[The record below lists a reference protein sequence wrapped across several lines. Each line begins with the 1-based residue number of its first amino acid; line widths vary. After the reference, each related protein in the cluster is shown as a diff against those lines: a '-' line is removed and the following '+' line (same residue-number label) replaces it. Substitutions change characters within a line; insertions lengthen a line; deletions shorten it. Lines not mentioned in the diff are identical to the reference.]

1 MFDQVTGYVVW
12 REGSPNAEL
21 GRKLWR
27 WFNVLGDDGL
37 PSAAGIPVYFRSML
51 AEDGALSPQIAE
63 RGPDPQTLNLVL
75 LLIDDH
81 WMEDP
86 DWCDLPGQLV
96 GRGDVVVRYVALTG
110 AAAASHPALGT
121 MQALIPK
128 ARPGEAYD
136 VSLRRAVTQAFARA
150 VRTAT
155 GLADA
160 KPQVFVSHAKRD
172 GRDEAVALKAAIHA
186 YGQIDAYFDEADIAW
201 GSNDWAGQL
210 QAAVLEGSAGMLVL
224 ETDAYASRPWCRA
237 EAELARVPRRL
248 AESGVDAQI
257 WSVVPTVVLGRP
269 GASWSKVLPEL
280 GNVPRIGCEG
290 DYAIAALDRLMLE
303 ILLAAVNRLR
313 ARSVAA
319 ARPGAKCVVLTWSP
333 DPESI
338 RRVREAVGPLADLVY
353 PGDGLYRFEVARLL
367 RGDASAARGRVCLH
381 TYADWVHVG
390 PQAAERRV
398 VEGTLVAVSVSESPD
413 RAKLGFGAD
422 HEDAALTR
430 LTQELV
436 RVGARV
442 LYGGV
447 LADKGDG
454 SGQNK
459 LRPILDAVVGHA
471 RGREAGEGLPKLPPL
486 VNAQAL
492 PFYRSVPQTLRNELR
507 GVVQFV
513 TVDPPGWREAHPTYA
528 DTVEVGVVSAPAAT
542 ALRELR
548 RAMAR
553 GATLD
558 RRGRVDPSGTERLPP
573 TTLRVAMGGKV
584 QGYLGLLPGIA
595 EEYLED
601 REAGRPVLA
610 LRKYGGCAGQVA
622 SYLLGEPLPRELT
635 WAWVSAQPW
644 YQALLEHVPAT
655 TAEARWEALTARLDA
670 DRAALAAGESIVP
683 GMSVDALKALM
694 VSESDGEVIAAVVGL
709 LPTA

>member
-12 REGSPNAEL
+12 RDGSPNAEL

-37 PSAAGIPVYFRSML
+37 PSAAGIPVYFRSLL
-51 AEDGALSPQIAE
+51 AKDGSLSPAIAE

-86 DWCDLPGQLV
+86 DWCDVPGQLV

-121 MQALIPK
+121 IQALAPK
-128 ARPGEAYD
+128 ARPGEAFD

-160 KPQVFVSHAKRD
+160 KPQLFVSHAKRD
-172 GRDEAVALKAAIHA
+172 GREEAMALKAAIHA

-248 AESGVDAQI
+248 AADGVDAHI

-280 GNVPRIGCEG
+280 GNVPRLGCEG
-290 DYAIAALDRLMLE
+290 DFATAALDRLVLE
-303 ILLAAVNRLR
+303 ILLASVNRLR
-313 ARSVAA
+313 ARSVATA
-319 ARPGAKCVVLTWSP
+319 QQAPCDVLTWSP

-338 RRVREAVGPLADLVY
+338 RRVRVAVGVGRDLVY

-367 RGDASAARGRVCLH
+367 RGDASAAHGRVCLH

-390 PQAAERRV
+390 PQAVERRV
-398 VEGTLVAVSVSESPD
+398 VEGTLVAVSVSDSPD
-413 RAKLGFGAD
+413 RAKLGFDGV

-436 RVGARV
+436 RAGARV

-447 LADKGDG
+447 LADKSDEPDK
-454 SGQNK
+454 NK

-471 RGREAGEGLPKLPPL
+471 RGREAGEGLPKLPPM
-486 VNAQAL
+486 VNVQAL
-492 PFYRSVPQTLRNELR
+492 PFYRSVAVSLRNELK

-513 TVDPPGWREAHPTYA
+513 TVDPPGWREAHPDDA
-528 DTVEVGVVSAPAAT
+528 DTVAVGVLSAPAAS
-542 ALRELR
+542 ALREMR
-548 RAMAR
+548 RVMAR
-553 GATLD
+553 GAALD
-558 RRGRVDPSGTERLPP
+558 RRGRVDPAGTERLAG
-573 TTLRVAMGGKV
+573 TTLRVAMGGKTKE
-584 QGYLGLLPGIA
+584 YLGILPGIA

-601 REAGRPVLA
+601 RAAGLPVLV
-610 LRKYGGCAGQVA
+610 LTKYGGCAGGIA
-622 SYLLGEPLPRELT
+622 AYLLGHALAPDLS
-635 WAWVSAQPW
+635 WAHVSQQAW
-644 YQALLEHVPAT
+644 YQKLFVHVPA
-655 TAEARWEALTARLDA
+655 AECEARWATLAAQFDA

-683 GMSVDALKALM
+683 GLSAEALKELM
-694 VSESDGEVIAAVVGL
+694 VSESDGQIVAAVLSL
-709 LPTA
+709 LPVA